1 MKEKKMSEESMR
13 ILKTGECPSLSGRS
27 TLTYKIGCKD
37 DKEVY
42 LCLVGNSGQG
52 VFNKDWISLMQ
63 LDSLLASEE
72 KPITSGRLHEMF
84 KGKSANSAGFVLAVL
99 LNEKLMKISKG
110 NLRHYERLDPSEFNA
125 VIQALM
131 VSEPDA
137 TQPPSAKTTKKH
149 KVSP

>member
-1 MKEKKMSEESMR
+1 MSEEGMR
-13 ILKTGECPSLSGRS
+13 ILKEAKCQSLSGRS

-42 LCLVGNSGQG
+42 LCLTGNTGQG
-52 VFNKDWISLMQ
+52 VFNKDWISLVQ

-72 KPITSGRLHEMF
+72 KPITSGRLHAIF

-99 LNEKLMKISKG
+99 LNEKLLKISKS

-125 VIQALM
+125 AIQALM
-131 VSEPDA
+131 ALEPDA
-137 TQPPSAKTTKKH
+137 TQPPPTKTAKKLKKEA
-149 KVSP
+149 P

>member
-1 MKEKKMSEESMR
+1 MSEESMR
-13 ILKTGECPSLSGRS
+13 ILKIGKCPSLSGRS

-42 LCLVGNSGQG
+42 LRLDSNTGQG

-72 KPITSGRLHEMF
+72 KPITSGRFREMF

-99 LNEKLMKISKG
+99 LGEKLMKISKG
-110 NLRHYERLDPSEFNA
+110 NLRHYERLDPSEFDA
-125 VIQALM
+125 AIQALM
-131 VSEPDA
+131 ASEP
-137 TQPPSAKTTKKH
+137 PPAKTAKKY
-149 KVSP
+149 KKEAP